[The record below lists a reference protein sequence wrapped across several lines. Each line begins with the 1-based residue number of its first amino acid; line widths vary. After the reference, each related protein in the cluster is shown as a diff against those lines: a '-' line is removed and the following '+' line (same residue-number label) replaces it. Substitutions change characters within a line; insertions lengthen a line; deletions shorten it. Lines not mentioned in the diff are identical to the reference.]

1 MNLIAKEE
9 KMKLNKEEAA
19 LDRKIK
25 IKKIFSSEITKA
37 LLALVLVVVM
47 GLLFNANGAFF
58 KLGTHRDTLR
68 SASVYGILA
77 CGMTLV
83 IISGGIDLAVGSV
96 LALVAVLFSILT
108 IHWELPSLIVI
119 PVCIGIGALTGLV
132 SGSLISYAKLQP
144 FIATL
149 AMQVFARG
157 LARSIT
163 GGKKISTYM
172 QLGSGEFVTKELPK
186 IFSQIDTKIF
196 GGNLNV
202 VSVIFFVCFVIT
214 WILLSKHK
222 WGREI
227 YAIGG
232 NEEAARLSGVPVNIS
247 KTMVYVYMGA
257 LCAIAGICVAA
268 QETQGD
274 PGAGSGYEL
283 SAIAMSVIGGISM
296 SGGRGTMGM
305 TFLGILTMS
314 YMEKVLSINA
324 VPEAAR
330 LMITG
335 LIIVIAVL
343 AQRKSR

>member
-1 MNLIAKEE
+1 M
-9 KMKLNKEEAA
+9 
-19 LDRKIK
+19 
-25 IKKIFSSEITKA
+25 
-37 LLALVLVVVM
+37 
-47 GLLFNANGAFF
+47 
-58 KLGTHRDTLR
+58 
-68 SASVYGILA
+68 
-77 CGMTLV
+77 
-83 IISGGIDLAVGSV
+83 
-96 LALVAVLFSILT
+96 FSIMT
-108 IHWELPSLIVI
+108 IHWELSPLIAI
-119 PVCIGIGALTGLV
+119 PICIGLGALTGLV

-149 AMQVFARG
+149 AMMTFARG
-157 LARSIT
+157 LARLIT
-163 GGKKISTYM
+163 GGKKVSTYM
-172 QLGSGEFVTKELPK
+172 QIGSGEFITKELPE
-186 IFSQIDTKIF
+186 IFSQIDTKIL

-214 WILLSKHK
+214 WILLAKHK

-227 YAIGG
+227 YSIGG
-232 NEEAARLSGVPVNIS
+232 NEEAARLSGVPVNRS
-247 KTMVYVYMGA
+247 KTLVYIYMGA

-335 LIIVIAVL
+335 VIIVIAVL
-343 AQRKSR
+343 AQRKSH